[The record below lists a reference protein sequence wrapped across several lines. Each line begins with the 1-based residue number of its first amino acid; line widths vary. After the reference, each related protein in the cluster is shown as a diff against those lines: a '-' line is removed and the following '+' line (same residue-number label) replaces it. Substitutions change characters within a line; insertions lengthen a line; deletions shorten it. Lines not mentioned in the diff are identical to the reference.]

1 MCLLTKSKA
10 ERAGIQ
16 SLAKSYVWNFVDYIT
31 NTYIA
36 FTMIYHVP
44 GTMKAFNSFNHH
56 NNSMT

>member
-1 MCLLTKSKA
+1 MSLLTKSKA

-16 SLAKSYVWNFVDYIT
+16 SLAESYVLNFVDYIT

-36 FTMIYHVP
+36 FTRIYYVP

-56 NNSMT
+56 SNSMT